1 MSGPGRFAELGVA
14 TVWEAAG
21 RVGLVEGTLVRIVPG
36 SRAAGP
42 ARTVL
47 CGQGDNL
54 ALHRALADARPGEVV
69 VATMPD
75 PEPVA
80 LLGELMAEHARA
92 RGVAAVLLDA
102 AVRDRDEVAALGLP
116 VWARWVH
123 ARGPAK
129 DEPGAVGEP
138 VTVGGVAIAAGDVV
152 VLDGD
157 GAVVV
162 PAALADEVLAAAG
175 ERAAREAEQRMRL
188 AAGEASLDVLGLRR
202 PEA

>member
-1 MSGPGRFAELGVA
+1 MSEVGRYAELGVA

-21 RVGLVEGTLVRIVPG
+21 RAGLVDLPLIRVVPE

-42 ARTVL
+42 ARTVR

-54 ALHRALADARPGEVV
+54 ALHRALAEAQPGEVV
-69 VATMPD
+69 VATMPE

-80 LLGELMAEHARA
+80 LLGDLMAELARA

-116 VWARWVH
+116 VWARWVR

-129 DEPGAVGEP
+129 DDPGTVGEP
-138 VTVGGVAIAAGDVV
+138 VQVGGVTIAAGDVV

-162 PAALADEVLAAAG
+162 PAARAQEVLAAAE
-175 ERAAREAEQRMRL
+175 ERAAREGGQRARL